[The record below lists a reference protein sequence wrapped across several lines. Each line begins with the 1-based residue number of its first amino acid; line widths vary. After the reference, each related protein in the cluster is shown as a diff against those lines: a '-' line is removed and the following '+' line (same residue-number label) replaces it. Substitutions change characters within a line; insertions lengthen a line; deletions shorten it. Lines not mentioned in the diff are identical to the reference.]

1 MILLIIF
8 HTGISFALIYQSM
21 KQSSDQ
27 KDEKMIWKF
36 ANQIRKL
43 IPFFTLIVLTTNQLQ
58 ADIKERCAEASSG
71 ESKELC
77 VSTSEMINGINSD
90 FQTVYSIGNVTAISQ
105 PPLIIIPKVTIEAPP
120 NLQVI
125 TGHKKV
131 TKIERPLRAKVKPNK
146 KLPLFDIVKVLDQK
160 GSMHLGR
167 CLRKLNNKT
176 RETHFSGLRK
186 ELETLE
192 TLANSS
198 KNEISPIKKLFTQ
211 SPSQKDCINYLDFI
225 LMAG

>member
-1 MILLIIF
+1 
-8 HTGISFALIYQSM
+8 M
-21 KQSSDQ
+21 KRSSDQ

-58 ADIKERCAEASSG
+58 ADTNERCPEASSG

-90 FQTVYSIGNVTAISQ
+90 FQAVYSIGNVTEISQ

-146 KLPLFDIVKVLDQK
+146 KFPLFDIVKVLDQK

>member
-1 MILLIIF
+1 
-8 HTGISFALIYQSM
+8 
-21 KQSSDQ
+21 
-27 KDEKMIWKF
+27 MIWKF

-90 FQTVYSIGNVTAISQ
+90 FQSVYSINNVTAISQ

-167 CLRKLNNKT
+167 CLRKLNHKT

>member
-1 MILLIIF
+1 
-8 HTGISFALIYQSM
+8 M

-36 ANQIRKL
+36 AYQIRKL

-58 ADIKERCAEASSG
+58 ADTNERCPEASSG

-90 FQTVYSIGNVTAISQ
+90 FQTVYSFGNVTEISQ

-120 NLQVI
+120 NLEVI
-125 TGHKKV
+125 TSHKKV

-146 KLPLFDIVKVLDQK
+146 KFPLFDIVKVLDQK

-167 CLRKLNNKT
+167 CLRKLNHKT

>member
-186 ELETLE
+186 ELEALE

>member
-1 MILLIIF
+1 M
-8 HTGISFALIYQSM
+8 
-21 KQSSDQ
+21 
-27 KDEKMIWKF
+27 
-36 ANQIRKL
+36 
-43 IPFFTLIVLTTNQLQ
+43 Q
-58 ADIKERCAEASSG
+58 ADIKERCQEASSG
-71 ESKELC
+71 EGKELC

>member
-1 MILLIIF
+1 MC
-8 HTGISFALIYQSM
+8 
-21 KQSSDQ
+21 
-27 KDEKMIWKF
+27 
-36 ANQIRKL
+36 IR
-43 IPFFTLIVLTTNQLQ
+43 
-58 ADIKERCAEASSG
+58 DR
-71 ESKELC
+71 
-77 VSTSEMINGINSD
+77 
-90 FQTVYSIGNVTAISQ
+90 
-105 PPLIIIPKVTIEAPP
+105 LIIIPKVTIEAPP

-125 TGHKKV
+125 TGNKKV

-167 CLRKLNNKT
+167 CLRKLNHKT

>member
-1 MILLIIF
+1 V
-8 HTGISFALIYQSM
+8 
-21 KQSSDQ
+21 KQSLDQ
-27 KDEKMIWKF
+27 KDEKKMIWKF

-77 VSTSEMINGINSD
+77 VDTSEMINGINSD

-167 CLRKLNNKT
+167 CLRKLNHKT